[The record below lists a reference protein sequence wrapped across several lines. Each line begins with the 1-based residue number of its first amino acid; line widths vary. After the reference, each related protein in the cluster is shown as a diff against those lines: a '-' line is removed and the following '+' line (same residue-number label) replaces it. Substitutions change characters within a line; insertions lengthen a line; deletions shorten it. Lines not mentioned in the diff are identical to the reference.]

1 VRFEVFIAVK
11 IQVEFLV
18 VTPSSVM
25 VGDKV

>member
-1 VRFEVFIAVK
+1 VK